1 MKAHG
6 GKRQGAGRKAGS
18 GKYGEATVAM
28 RVPKSLLDEI
38 KGFVRVKRVQ
48 RQTIPL
54 FMASVPAGTPQN
66 LEDHVEDYIDLNEF
80 FIRDPE
86 ETFMVTANGES
97 MTGANIKSGDT
108 LIVDRAI
115 EPVNGHIVIAFV
127 NGNLTVKTLRKTSGG
142 IVLQPENKAYEPIAV
157 TKKDG
162 LHIWGVVTH
171 IIHKSA

>member
-1 MKAHG
+1 MGNHG
-6 GKRQGAGRKAGS
+6 GKRQGAGRKPGS
-18 GKYGEATVAM
+18 GKYGEPTKLM
-28 RVPKSLLDEI
+28 RVPESLAEEI
-38 KGFVRVKRVQ
+38 KGFVRVRRVKRQ
-48 RQTIPL
+48 KIPL
-54 FMASVPAGTPQN
+54 FMASVPAGLPQN

-86 ETFMVTANGES
+86 ETFMVTAKGES
-97 MTGANIKSGDT
+97 MTGANIKPGDT
-108 LIVDRAI
+108 LIVDRSI
-115 EPVNGHIVIAFV
+115 EPMHGHIVIAV
-127 NGNLTVKTLRKTSGG
+127 VDGNLTVKTLKKTGGG